1 MDDFEKRLEEDMKK
15 ISDKLDEYELSEEF
29 KERLAK
35 RMDYEYNKPIDKGIK
50 NKSIFVKKLVA
61 SFACCFVIL
70 STCVA
75 FGDEFESLIAKVF
88 SNTDKEIEQAIENG
102 NYKEI
107 DMDYVEDNGVSVKVD
122 YIVKTKNSI
131 YFAFNVL
138 VDKEYD
144 NLYFENI
151 EIKDENDKRI
161 LKTSEKDQESDFIL
175 MKKNITKNNSFMLY
189 NLKFNDYKKNG
200 KNKIKFYFHNIIA
213 ILNNQLSN
221 KECNLNFVIDV
232 E

>member
-122 YIVKTKNSI
+122 YIVKTENSI

-138 VDKEYD
+138 VDEEYD

-151 EIKDENDKRI
+151 EIKDENDEDIFKFH
-161 LKTSEKDQESDFIL
+161 KTNQKSDFIL
-175 MKKNITKNNSFMLY
+175 IKKGITKNNFFMLY
-189 NLKFNDYKKNG
+189 SLNLTNYKTTG
-200 KNKIKFYFHNIIA
+200 VNKIKFYLHNINI
-213 ILNNQLSN
+213 ILNNKMS
-221 KECNLNFVIDV
+221 KKKCNLNFMIDV

>member
-107 DMDYVEDNGVSVKVD
+107 NMDYVEDNGVSVKVD
-122 YIVKTKNSI
+122 YIVKTENSI

-138 VDKEYD
+138 VDEEYD
-144 NLYFENI
+144 DLYFNDI
-151 EIKDENDKRI
+151 EIKNENDEDIFKFH
-161 LKTSEKDQESDFIL
+161 KTNQKSDFIL
-175 MKKNITKNNSFMLY
+175 INKDITNNNSFMLY
-189 NLKFNDYKKNG
+189 NLKLNDYEKNSE
-200 KNKIKFYFHNIIA
+200 NKIKFYFHNMIT
-213 ILNNQLSN
+213 ILNNEMSN
-221 KECNLNFVIDV
+221 KECNLNFMVDV
-232 E
+232 K